1 MNIRILFSLFFYG
14 IFYLIITSSNFA
26 STFPFLLFSFII
38 AFFTFPIGLKNI
50 LIAAI
55 CVFLSSFLTS
65 YYLISIKDGTLAHY
79 KLLSQIQLI
88 TNSSTI
94 FVSLLFG
101 LLLSFVTFLG
111 ALSRITKSLIFMI
124 LYYCGYVLFFA
135 PILLIASILARYL
148 GKKKIDVGLGP
159 EPMIN
164 NVYHKKALQ
173 IYGYT
178 AETFVDSVYF
188 ITSEFDYRGDLLKIK
203 TNKFFKDY
211 FYLLGI
217 WLFIRS
223 IFRYK
228 SLYIY
233 FNGSSLKSYPVL
245 SVLEPHLLRISR
257 TKVVVMPYGGD
268 IHDMMHCPNLLFK
281 NAMAMD
287 YPSYYKMNE
296 RVKKQIVRW
305 TNHADVVISGCDWV
319 DYTYHWDILTLA
331 HFSIDIVRFDKLKT
345 DNPVYRNS
353 FSMDK
358 PLRVLHA
365 PNHKTIKGT
374 SFVVKA
380 IEELQNEG
388 RPVELILLQGRANT
402 EIIEEIAKSDLII
415 DQLVI
420 GWYAM
425 FALESLCMA
434 KPVVCNLR
442 QDLVDLYVGSGLLSS
457 HEEVPFINGNIFNIK
472 QILINILDGKIN
484 LSVYGKKS
492 YAYVSKH
499 HSIEKIGQIFD
510 DVNKKL
516 NLSPSV

>member
-1 MNIRILFSLFFYG
+1 
-14 IFYLIITSSNFA
+14 
-26 STFPFLLFSFII
+26 
-38 AFFTFPIGLKNI
+38 
-50 LIAAI
+50 
-55 CVFLSSFLTS
+55 
-65 YYLISIKDGTLAHY
+65 
-79 KLLSQIQLI
+79 
-88 TNSSTI
+88 
-94 FVSLLFG
+94 
-101 LLLSFVTFLG
+101 
-111 ALSRITKSLIFMI
+111 
-124 LYYCGYVLFFA
+124 
-135 PILLIASILARYL
+135 
-148 GKKKIDVGLGP
+148 
-159 EPMIN
+159 
-164 NVYHKKALQ
+164 
-173 IYGYT
+173 
-178 AETFVDSVYF
+178 
-188 ITSEFDYRGDLLKIK
+188 
-203 TNKFFKDY
+203 
-211 FYLLGI
+211 
-217 WLFIRS
+217 
-223 IFRYK
+223 
-228 SLYIY
+228 
-233 FNGSSLKSYPVL
+233 LKSYPVL
-245 SVLEPHLLRISR
+245 SVLEPYLLKISK

-331 HFSIDIVRFDKLKT
+331 HFSIDIARFDKLKT
-345 DNPVYRNS
+345 DNPVYRKS

-380 IEELQNEG
+380 VEELKNEG
-388 RPVELILLQGRANT
+388 RPIELILLQGRANA

-457 HEEVPFINGNIFNIK
+457 HDEVPFINGNIFNIK
-472 QILINILDGKIN
+472 QILIDILDEKID
-484 LSVYGKKS
+484 LSDYGKKS

-499 HSIEKIGQIFD
+499 HSVEKIGQLFD

-516 NLSPSV
+516 ELSPSV

>member
-1 MNIRILFSLFFYG
+1 MNVRILFSLFFYG
-14 IFYLIITSSNFA
+14 IVYFIVTSSNFA
-26 STFPFLLFSFII
+26 LTFPFLLFSFVV

-50 LIAAI
+50 LIASI
-55 CVFLSSFLTS
+55 SVFLSCFLTS
-65 YYLISIKDGTLAHY
+65 YYLISINDGTLVQY

-94 FVSLLFG
+94 YISLLFG
-101 LLLSFVTFLG
+101 MLVSFITFLG
-111 ALSRITKSLIFMI
+111 ALSRITKSFIFMI
-124 LYYCGYVLFFA
+124 LYYGGYVLFFA

-148 GKKKIDVGLGP
+148 GKKKIDIGLGP

-245 SVLEPHLLRISR
+245 SVLEPYLLKISK

-331 HFSIDIVRFDKLKT
+331 HFSIDIARFDKLKT
-345 DNPVYRNS
+345 DNPIYRKS

-380 IEELQNEG
+380 MEELKNEG
-388 RPVELILLQGRANT
+388 RPVELILLQGRANS
-402 EIIEEIAKSDLII
+402 EIIEEIAKADLII

-442 QDLVDLYVGSGLLSS
+442 QDLIDLYVGSGLLSS

-472 QILINILDGKIN
+472 QILIDILDAKID

-499 HSIEKIGQIFD
+499 HSVEKIGQIFD

-516 NLSPSV
+516 SLSPTV